1 MSNQNVLVIGCGVS
15 GLSCGIR
22 LLQRGWR
29 VRLVARELPPQ
40 TTSNVAAAIWYP
52 YRAYPEE
59 RVLAW
64 SAASFQEFLRLTAV
78 PAAGI
83 SLTTLM
89 EPYQWPVADPWWLS
103 AVPHF
108 RRAAAAELPPGY
120 VDGYVAEVPL
130 IETPIYMQYLMQQF
144 QALGGVIEQREVAD
158 LTAVSDQYPLI
169 INCAGLGARKLVDDA
184 TLYPIRGQIMRV
196 TAVTGLRAWIDEHSD
211 RGQTRGQT
219 RGLTYIIPR
228 QDGVIL
234 GGTAQE
240 GDWNLA
246 VDGETAVHI
255 RQNCLQLEPRLQ
267 DAEILEQRVGLRPG
281 RPEVRLEAE
290 TLTSTCTVIHNYG
303 HGGAGFTLS
312 WGCAAEVVM
321 LAEAVA
327 GNW

>member
-1 MSNQNVLVIGCGVS
+1 MNQNEVLIIGCGVS

-29 VRLVARELPPQ
+29 VRIVARELPPQ

-52 YRAYPEE
+52 YRAYPED

-64 SAASFQEFLRLTAV
+64 SAASFREFLRLTAV

-108 RRAAAAELPPGY
+108 RRAVAAELPPGF

-130 IETPIYMQYLMQQF
+130 IETPIYMQYLMTQF
-144 QALGGVIEQREVAD
+144 QTLGGVIEQREVTD
-158 LTAVSDQYPLI
+158 LTAVADQYPLI
-169 INCAGLGARKLVDDA
+169 VNCTGLGARELVGDEA
-184 TLYPIRGQIMRV
+184 LYPIRGQIMRV

-211 RGQTRGQT
+211 RG
-219 RGLTYIIPR
+219 LTYIIPR
-228 QDGVIL
+228 QDGIIL

-240 GDWNLA
+240 GDWNLQ
-246 VDGETAVHI
+246 VDGGTAVHI
-255 RQNCLQLEPRLQ
+255 RQNCLQLEPRLGEV
-267 DAEILEQRVGLRPG
+267 AILEQRVGLRPG

-290 TLTSTCTVIHNYG
+290 MLTPTCTVIHNYG

-312 WGCAAEVVM
+312 WGCADEVIV
-321 LAEAVA
+321 LAEMII
-327 GNW
+327 GDLYS

>member
-1 MSNQNVLVIGCGVS
+1 MNNQNVLVIGCGVS

-22 LLQRGWR
+22 LLERGFR

-52 YRAYPEE
+52 YRAYPEA

-64 SAASFQEFLRLTAV
+64 SAASFQAFLRLTAV

-89 EPYQWPVADPWWLS
+89 EPYQWPVADPWWCT

-108 RRAAAAELPPGY
+108 RRATAAELPPGF

-130 IETPIYMQYLMQQF
+130 IETPIYMNYLMQQF
-144 QALGGVIEQREVAD
+144 QVWGGVIEQREVAD
-158 LTAVSDQYPLI
+158 LTAVSDPYPLI
-169 INCAGLGARKLVDDA
+169 INCAGLGARELVGDA

-196 TAVTGLRAWIDEHSD
+196 TAVPGLRAWIDEHSD
-211 RGQTRGQT
+211 

-240 GDWNLA
+240 GDWNVA
-246 VDGETAVHI
+246 VDGATAVHI
-255 RQNCLQLEPRLQ
+255 RQNCLQLEPRLL
-267 DAEILEQRVGLRPG
+267 DAQILEQRVGLRPG
-281 RPEVRLEAE
+281 RPEVRLE
-290 TLTSTCTVIHNYG
+290 TQPLTPTCTVIHNYG

-312 WGCAAEVVM
+312 WGCADEVLKLV
-321 LAEAVA
+321 ETVI
-327 GNW
+327 GER

>member
-1 MSNQNVLVIGCGVS
+1 MNGHEILVIGCGVS

-22 LLQRGWR
+22 LLERGWR
-29 VRLVARELPPQ
+29 VRIVARELPPQ
-40 TTSNVAAAIWYP
+40 TTSDVAAAIWYP

-64 SAASFQEFLRLTAV
+64 SAASFQAFLRLTAV

-89 EPYQWPVADPWWLS
+89 EPYQWPVADPWWCT

-108 RRAAAAELPPGY
+108 RRATAAELPPGF

-130 IETPIYMQYLMQQF
+130 IETPLYMQYLMNQF

-158 LTAVSDQYPLI
+158 LTAVADQYPII
-169 INCAGLGARKLVDDA
+169 INCAGLGARELVGDA

-196 TAVTGLRAWIDEHSD
+196 TAVPGLRAWIDEHSD
-211 RGQTRGQT
+211 RGQT

-234 GGTAQE
+234 GGTAQV
-240 GDWNLA
+240 GDWNVA
-246 VDGETAVHI
+246 VDGETAVTI
-255 RQNCLQLEPRLQ
+255 RQNCVQLEPRLL
-267 DAEILEQRVGLRPG
+267 DAAILEHRVGLRPG
-281 RPEVRLEAE
+281 RPAVRLEVE
-290 TLTSTCTVIHNYG
+290 TLTPAGTVIHNYG
-303 HGGAGFTLS
+303 HGGAGFALS
-312 WGCAAEVVM
+312 WGCADEVAM
-321 LAEAVA
+321 LVEAVI
-327 GNW
+327 GNR